1 MVPHFT
7 GRHRECEDITGHVIS
22 KSTRIVSIW
31 GSPGFGKTSIATAV
45 GHQLQS
51 KGLPVYFFSLRGLQ
65 SKTDLTSKMLSFFK
79 RPSTKDQM
87 PQRLSIDEELF
98 QLLSEIP
105 DEFVLILDNAD
116 DLLESGASKVKEEFV
131 DFLGDTLRR
140 AEKITFVITTR
151 ESLEFMDVHF
161 QGHKATRIGPL
172 DESFSQTLVCGL
184 LPNAVA
190 SDCLQIAN
198 ICGHVPLAMKLLC
211 STISEDD
218 AQRTQFLEDFKES
231 IESNI
236 VELLDNPDY
245 PSNLRLK
252 LLFESSFQRLSAQE
266 KDALVSL
273 SILPEDFNLSVAA
286 AVIGIK
292 TNLEAKKV
300 LQRLRRKSLL
310 DSTSRPESFSMHK
323 LLLSFAREKGEDEM
337 KETVLKSKARLCAF
351 YVSHFEKLNE
361 QFLTGRSMS
370 AFIDFYEEKRNIIQS
385 LIETCSNP
393 KTCDLVF
400 GVLIKA
406 ELFLD
411 TLFWCEGEIIDT
423 IYDSATEAAKKLG
436 KQVFYRQL
444 LVSFAFTEVTWGIE
458 GRTMKLLSEVD
469 DKQVPC
475 CCISK
480 DNKGKL
486 LCYRGICQ
494 VAAYKTDEGVHNL
507 QEALSMMNGSPE
519 QRILR
524 IIAFQILAIYHCF
537 NKNLSVASHLYRK
550 ALQECRAAGDT
561 SLLVIPPIEHSEF
574 QIDEGEIPGR
584 KSDTLISQPLRLEI
598 MCVLSKATEHFSDND
613 AKQSISNTV
622 LKIAKEPNLQP
633 SLGACIFQR
642 NVNSTLNNVLS
653 NPKEAAKL
661 SAARISYHE
670 IALKETKSISSER
683 QPKWNVKLALHVHQE
698 ALLKS
703 CLDHGRTLC
712 LMQNYFE
719 ALSSYHRALD
729 IALRLSGEEHSSTAE
744 SYHALGVTQHKLG
757 DFSSAL
763 QSFQRSLEV
772 RVKVFGEVHSSTAAS
787 YHSLGIIQHDL
798 GEFTSALQSFQRAL
812 DIRVKLFGEE
822 HSSTAESYHLLGVT
836 QHKLG
841 DFTSALQS
849 FQRSVDV
856 RVKAFG
862 EEHSTTA
869 ESYHSLGVTQ
879 HDLGYLTSA
888 LQSKKRAL
896 EIREEL
902 FREEHSTT
910 ADTYHSLGV
919 TQHELGDF
927 PSALQS
933 TKRALDIRVKLL
945 GEEHSSTAASYHS
958 LGIIQHDLGEFTS
971 ALQSFQRALDIRVKL
986 FGEEHSSTAESYHL
1000 LGVTHHKLGDFTSAL
1015 QSFQRSVDV
1024 RVKAFGEEH
1033 STTAESYHSL
1043 GVTQHDLGYLTSALQ
1058 SKKRALEIREE
1069 LFREEHSTTADTYH
1083 SLGVTQHE
1091 LGDFTSALQSFQR
1104 ALEIRVKLLG
1114 EEHSSTAESYHAL
1127 GVTQHKLGDFTS
1139 ALQSFQRSVDVRV
1152 KTFGE
1157 EHSSTAES
1165 YHSLGVTQ
1173 HELGDFTS
1181 ALQSKQRALDIR
1193 VKLFGEEHSSTAESY
1208 HALGVTQY
1216 ELGDFTSALQSF
1228 QRSLDVRVKVFG
1240 EEHSSTAESY
1250 HLLGVTQHKLSDFTS
1265 ARQSKKRALDIR
1277 VKLLGEEHSS
1287 TAESYHSLGV
1297 TQHELGDFTSALQSK
1312 QRALDIRVKR
1322 FGEQHS
1328 STAESYLSLGVTQHE
1343 LGDFTSSLQSKSR
1356 ALDIRVKLLGEE
1368 HSTTADTY
1376 HSLGVTQHEL
1386 GDFPSALQ
1394 SIKRAL
1400 DIRVKLFGEKHS
1412 STAESYHSLWIT
1424 QHARVKRLCFRASV
1438 NPASH

>member
-45 GHQLQS
+45 GHHLQS

-65 SKTDLTSKMLSFFK
+65 SKTDLTSKILNFFK

-87 PQRLSIDEELF
+87 PQGLSIDEELF

-140 AEKITFVITTR
+140 AEKVTFVITTR
-151 ESLEFMDVHF
+151 ESLEFMEVYF

-172 DESFSQTLVCGL
+172 DESFSQTLVYGL
-184 LPNAVA
+184 LPNAIA

-310 DSTSRPESFSMHK
+310 DSTSRPDSFSMHK

-486 LCYRGICQ
+486 SCYRGICQ
-494 VAAYKTDEGVHNL
+494 VAAEKTDEGVHNL

-584 KSDTLISQPLRLEI
+584 KSDTLITQPLRLEI
-598 MCVLSKATEHFSDND
+598 ICVLSKATEHFSDND
-613 AKQSISNTV
+613 TQQSISNTV
-622 LKIAKEPNLQP
+622 LSIAKEPNLPP
-633 SLGACIFQR
+633 SLGVCIFQR
-642 NVNSTLNNVLS
+642 NVSSTLNSVLS

-670 IALKETKSISSER
+670 IALMETKSISSER
-683 QPKWNVKLALHVHQE
+683 QPKSDKKLAKHVHQE

-703 CLDHGRTLC
+703 YLDHGETLF
-712 LMQNYFE
+712 LMKN
-719 ALSSYHRALD
+719 
-729 IALRLSGEEHSSTAE
+729 
-744 SYHALGVTQHKLG
+744 
-757 DFSSAL
+757 FS
-763 QSFQRSLEV
+763 
-772 RVKVFGEVHSSTAAS
+772 
-787 YHSLGIIQHDL
+787 
-798 GEFTSALQSFQRAL
+798 
-812 DIRVKLFGEE
+812 
-822 HSSTAESYHLLGVT
+822 
-836 QHKLG
+836 
-841 DFTSALQS
+841 
-849 FQRSVDV
+849 
-856 RVKAFG
+856 
-862 EEHSTTA
+862 
-869 ESYHSLGVTQ
+869 
-879 HDLGYLTSA
+879 
-888 LQSKKRAL
+888 
-896 EIREEL
+896 
-902 FREEHSTT
+902 
-910 ADTYHSLGV
+910 
-919 TQHELGDF
+919 
-927 PSALQS
+927 
-933 TKRALDIRVKLL
+933 
-945 GEEHSSTAASYHS
+945 
-958 LGIIQHDLGEFTS
+958 
-971 ALQSFQRALDIRVKL
+971 
-986 FGEEHSSTAESYHL
+986 
-1000 LGVTHHKLGDFTSAL
+1000 
-1015 QSFQRSVDV
+1015 
-1024 RVKAFGEEH
+1024 
-1033 STTAESYHSL
+1033 
-1043 GVTQHDLGYLTSALQ
+1043 
-1058 SKKRALEIREE
+1058 
-1069 LFREEHSTTADTYH
+1069 
-1083 SLGVTQHE
+1083 
-1091 LGDFTSALQSFQR
+1091 
-1104 ALEIRVKLLG
+1104 
-1114 EEHSSTAESYHAL
+1114 
-1127 GVTQHKLGDFTS
+1127 
-1139 ALQSFQRSVDVRV
+1139 
-1152 KTFGE
+1152 
-1157 EHSSTAES
+1157 
-1165 YHSLGVTQ
+1165 
-1173 HELGDFTS
+1173 
-1181 ALQSKQRALDIR
+1181 
-1193 VKLFGEEHSSTAESY
+1193 
-1208 HALGVTQY
+1208 
-1216 ELGDFTSALQSF
+1216 
-1228 QRSLDVRVKVFG
+1228 
-1240 EEHSSTAESY
+1240 
-1250 HLLGVTQHKLSDFTS
+1250 
-1265 ARQSKKRALDIR
+1265 
-1277 VKLLGEEHSS
+1277 
-1287 TAESYHSLGV
+1287 
-1297 TQHELGDFTSALQSK
+1297 
-1312 QRALDIRVKR
+1312 
-1322 FGEQHS
+1322 
-1328 STAESYLSLGVTQHE
+1328 
-1343 LGDFTSSLQSKSR
+1343 
-1356 ALDIRVKLLGEE
+1356 
-1368 HSTTADTY
+1368 
-1376 HSLGVTQHEL
+1376 
-1386 GDFPSALQ
+1386 
-1394 SIKRAL
+1394 
-1400 DIRVKLFGEKHS
+1400 
-1412 STAESYHSLWIT
+1412 
-1424 QHARVKRLCFRASV
+1424 
-1438 NPASH
+1438 

>member
-116 DLLESGASKVKEEFV
+116 DLLKSGASKVKEEFV
-131 DFLGDTLRR
+131 DFLEDTLRR
-140 AEKITFVITTR
+140 AEKVTFVITTR
-151 ESLEFMDVHF
+151 ESLEFMEVYF

-172 DESFSQTLVCGL
+172 DESFSLTLVCGL

-286 AVIGIK
+286 AVIDIK
-292 TNLEAKKV
+292 TNVEAKKV

-310 DSTSRPESFSMHK
+310 DSTSRPDSFSMHK

-411 TLFWCEGEIIDT
+411 SLFWCEGEIIDT

-475 CCISK
+475 RCISK

-494 VAAYKTDEGVHNL
+494 VAADKTDEGVHNL

-574 QIDEGEIPGR
+574 KTDEGEIPGR
-584 KSDTLISQPLRLEI
+584 KSDTLITQPLRLEI
-598 MCVLSKATEHFSDND
+598 ICVLSKATEHFSDND
-613 AKQSISNTV
+613 AKQSISNAV
-622 LKIAKEPNLQP
+622 LKIAKEPNLPP
-633 SLGACIFQR
+633 SLGVCIFQR

-670 IALKETKSISSER
+670 IALMGTKSISSER
-683 QPKWNVKLALHVHQE
+683 QPKSDEKLSLNVHQE

-703 CLDHGRTLC
+703 YLDHGNTLC
-712 LMQNYFE
+712 LMQNYSE
-719 ALSSYHRALD
+719 ALQSYHHALD

-744 SYHALGVTQHKLG
+744 SCHALGVIQHSLGDFTSALQSTQRSLDIRVKLFGKEHSSTAESYHSLGVTQHKLG
-757 DFSSAL
+757 D
-763 QSFQRSLEV
+763 
-772 RVKVFGEVHSSTAAS
+772 
-787 YHSLGIIQHDL
+787 
-798 GEFTSALQSFQRAL
+798 FTSALQSFQRAL

-822 HSSTAESYHLLGVT
+822 HASTAESCHSLGIT

-849 FQRSVDV
+849 KKRGLEIRMKLFR
-856 RVKAFG
+856 
-862 EEHSTTA
+862 EEHSSTA
-869 ESYHSLGVTQ
+869 DSYHSLGVTQ
-879 HDLGYLTSA
+879 HA
-888 LQSKKRAL
+888 LR
-896 EIREEL
+896 
-902 FREEHSTT
+902 
-910 ADTYHSLGV
+910 D
-919 TQHELGDF
+919 
-927 PSALQS
+927 
-933 TKRALDIRVKLL
+933 
-945 GEEHSSTAASYHS
+945 
-958 LGIIQHDLGEFTS
+958 FTS
-971 ALQSFQRALDIRVKL
+971 ALQSHQRALDIRVKL
-986 FGEEHSSTAESYHL
+986 FGEEHS
-1000 LGVTHHKLGDFTSAL
+1000 K
-1015 QSFQRSVDV
+1015 
-1024 RVKAFGEEH
+1024 
-1033 STTAESYHSL
+1033 
-1043 GVTQHDLGYLTSALQ
+1043 
-1058 SKKRALEIREE
+1058 
-1069 LFREEHSTTADTYH
+1069 
-1083 SLGVTQHE
+1083 
-1091 LGDFTSALQSFQR
+1091 
-1104 ALEIRVKLLG
+1104 
-1114 EEHSSTAESYHAL
+1114 
-1127 GVTQHKLGDFTS
+1127 
-1139 ALQSFQRSVDVRV
+1139 
-1152 KTFGE
+1152 
-1157 EHSSTAES
+1157 
-1165 YHSLGVTQ
+1165 
-1173 HELGDFTS
+1173 
-1181 ALQSKQRALDIR
+1181 
-1193 VKLFGEEHSSTAESY
+1193 
-1208 HALGVTQY
+1208 
-1216 ELGDFTSALQSF
+1216 
-1228 QRSLDVRVKVFG
+1228 
-1240 EEHSSTAESY
+1240 
-1250 HLLGVTQHKLSDFTS
+1250 
-1265 ARQSKKRALDIR
+1265 
-1277 VKLLGEEHSS
+1277 
-1287 TAESYHSLGV
+1287 
-1297 TQHELGDFTSALQSK
+1297 
-1312 QRALDIRVKR
+1312 
-1322 FGEQHS
+1322 
-1328 STAESYLSLGVTQHE
+1328 
-1343 LGDFTSSLQSKSR
+1343 
-1356 ALDIRVKLLGEE
+1356 
-1368 HSTTADTY
+1368 
-1376 HSLGVTQHEL
+1376 
-1386 GDFPSALQ
+1386 
-1394 SIKRAL
+1394 
-1400 DIRVKLFGEKHS
+1400 
-1412 STAESYHSLWIT
+1412 TAESYHSLWIT
-1424 QHARVKRLCFRASV
+1424 QHARVKRLFFHASV
-1438 NPASH
+1438 NAASP